1 MKATFK
7 MHVFV
12 QGPVGASVNF
22 ASDATSADV
31 ICSQVFDRLSPVVES
46 HCALSLIGGAPVT
59 DGAVYQCQKDGYML
73 LRLNPRLCGGKG
85 GFGTMLKAQGSRMRR
100 KRSGR
105 NENENDSWRTLDGRR
120 VRSIRQAKELASYLE
135 TAPESQKKALE
146 KKKAKLQA
154 VIESAEKYGEGRT
167 RFADT
172 EFLEESEE
180 LIRDVRASVAQA
192 MDSIDEGEE
201 ANSEANSEASSDF
214 SESGA
219 QTHSPPTFEASAES
233 SKSAKQGKATKPKAM
248 GFFESDESDE
258 DDD

>member
-1 MKATFK
+1 

-12 QGPVGASVNF
+12 QGPVGANVNF
-22 ASDATSADV
+22 VSDATSADV
-31 ICSQVFDRLSPVVES
+31 VCSQVFDRLSPVVEN
-46 HCALSLIGGAPVT
+46 HCAVTLIGGAPVT

-146 KKKAKLQA
+146 KKKAKLQS
-154 VIESAEKYGEGRT
+154 VIEAAEKYGEGRT

-180 LIRDVRASVAQA
+180 LIKDVRASVAQA
-192 MDSIDEGEE
+192 MDSVDKEEE
-201 ANSEANSEASSDF
+201 ANSEANSDF
-214 SESGA
+214 SESG
-219 QTHSPPTFEASAES
+219 THSPPTSEASAES
-233 SKSAKQGKATKPKAM
+233 SKSATEAKATKPKAM
-248 GFFESDESDE
+248 GFFESDDSDE
-258 DDD
+258 DDDDE